1 MAVEQP
7 HVLVL
12 FGGASGEHSI
22 SIRSAATVVPA
33 LERAGYRVT
42 CVGITRDGAWQL
54 DDFSRLLH
62 ASVTGLVDVTAGAG
76 KPVVLVRQGVNAVR
90 IATPGDA
97 EPVAGLPAVDVVFP
111 VLHGPRGED
120 GTMQG
125 LLEVLGVPFVG
136 AGCAASAMAMDKI
149 CMKTLCAGLGIPQAE
164 FLAAGRDDAAKLA
177 DRIERAFG
185 FPCFVKPANLGSS
198 VGISKVSAAGDL
210 AAALVEARRWDHRV
224 LVERAVDAREI
235 EIALLGADAPA
246 LTPPGE
252 IVAGG
257 FYDFD
262 EKYVADNA
270 GLVVPADLPESTIT
284 QIRSIAVQVWD
295 IIGCKGMARADFFVE
310 RASGRVLF
318 NEVNTIPGF
327 TRISMYPR
335 LWQAAGLGI
344 EKLVDKLVRLALGE
358 NVPVSTDGKSQRQ

>member
-1 MAVEQP
+1 MSGNP
-7 HVLVL
+7 RHVLVL

-33 LERAGYRVT
+33 LGRAGYRVT
-42 CVGITRDGAWQL
+42 CIGITRGGDWRLA
-54 DDFSRLLH
+54 DFSSLLQTSASRLVEVEPGFGAAAIL
-62 ASVTGLVDVTAGAG
+62 ARLGGAKALVVNPDDG
-76 KPVVLVRQGVNAVR
+76 KP
-90 IATPGDA
+90 TT
-97 EPVAGLPAVDVVFP
+97 GLPAIDVVFP

-149 CMKTLCAGLGIPQAE
+149 CMKTLCAGLGIPQTD
-164 FLAAGRDDAAKLA
+164 FLVVGRDDPPTLASRVAA
-177 DRIERAFG
+177 AFG

-198 VGISKVSAAGDL
+198 VGISKVTTADDL
-210 AAALVEARRWDHRV
+210 APALKEARRWDSRV

-235 EIALLGADAPA
+235 EIALLGAEAPA

-252 IVAGG
+252 IVAAG

-262 EKYVADNA
+262 TKYVADDA
-270 GLVVPADLPESTIT
+270 QLIVPADLDPVATS
-284 QIRSIAVQVWD
+284 QIRAIAAQVWE

-310 RASGRVLF
+310 RSSGRVLF

-335 LWQAAGLGI
+335 LWQATGVGI
-344 EKLVDKLVRLALGE
+344 EELVDRLVRLAFGE
-358 NVPVSTDGKSQRQ
+358 KVDLTT